1 MSTSILN
8 VETGNIYS
16 IYRLN
21 LSKFVLWNTKI
32 HFFMLW
38 ILKNEQFLC
47 VKVKR
52 KSFLHMVLA
61 WLWGY
66 QIPCFNLISYPSRR
80 KSSGER
86 KELWLQWF
94 YKPLQILFKGLLYLY
109 NNIPTAENK
118 CQLNLLL
125 GFIPN
130 ISLELNLLFFK
141 TFLKGLIGIL
151 VRPKMS
157 KSCPTQPW

>member
-125 GFIPN
+125 GFISN
-130 ISLELNLLFFK
+130 TKGFSIFLENWNHYS
-141 TFLKGLIGIL
+141 IGHFWK
-151 VRPKMS
+151 V
-157 KSCPTQPW
+157 W